1 MACLHCLTIS
11 MSEIVSLEFD
21 CIYNAC
27 CIHCFSFF
35 NSQFLSKVEEKYPR
49 DTDLIVACQKGL
61 R

>member
-1 MACLHCLTIS
+1 

-21 CIYNAC
+21 CIYNAW